1 LVQTKNPLVGVWTYI
16 EVSDEFNG
24 VAEAKRVLLELSIA
38 DGALSGGTERS
49 YRISK
54 VSRRSTYG

>member
-1 LVQTKNPLVGVWTYI
+1 VGVWTYI